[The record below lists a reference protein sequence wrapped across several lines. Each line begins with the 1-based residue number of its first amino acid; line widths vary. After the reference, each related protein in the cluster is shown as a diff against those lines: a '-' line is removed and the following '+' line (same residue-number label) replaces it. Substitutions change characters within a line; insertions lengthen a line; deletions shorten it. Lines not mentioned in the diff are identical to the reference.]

1 MSDISPQISNAYE
14 PSAAQKA
21 SGLLKIY
28 LYKSYFNNRFVEVNC
43 QGNTNNTGNNGAGKT
58 SLLSLI
64 PIFYGAEPNAVVSRE
79 AGKLSFVQYYLPSPS
94 SMIAF
99 EYLHQGEER
108 CVVLYSNASML
119 YYRFVS
125 CSGKDLFS
133 LENMRAHAEFNDTR
147 EWLKS
152 YIAKNY
158 HVSLQLSSTLDYRT
172 IIQNGRQRLLKNRQQ
187 NIAAAR
193 EFSLCKPQD
202 EMQHMGAL
210 TSIMIRNSRLLEQL
224 RVMLVDCYLDNSIHI
239 GVPVVDEKSIQ
250 SHTLRA
256 ILEVKKKEPH
266 LRAALELKSALKE
279 VLGKILSCYEFI
291 NSYKDK
297 VQKRAE
303 GLQASIKAQEE
314 ELNAIKDEFLQKS
327 SELSLQK
334 NTKERLIVSHEKRL
348 DELQQERNSY
358 DEQNI
363 NELIARY
370 DNLSFYKN
378 RANSLKEHYDN
389 IKATQDK
396 LIKDFESKLLILS
409 GKHHSNCQD
418 INEALNSYK
427 QKLSELNEDL
437 HEAKNKERLNFESE
451 CDKRRDER
459 RLDKQALNDQILAL
473 SLQAEASKLPT
484 EEEAKKSLAYKKQ
497 LEDLSFK
504 QEERQ
509 SELIAVTKDLSK
521 QNDKLAILKQN
532 FAKLKEEI
540 AKLVDEIEHLK
551 GQLYPQEG
559 AFQTFLEDVNP
570 KWREHLGKVIN
581 PSLLSRVNLK
591 PEYLKNEDSF
601 FGIRLDYDAIETPQ
615 YLLKTTELERLRE
628 EAVLQL
634 EKLQRDEIRDKGILN
649 KVQKEQQILQAKV
662 QRLSL
667 DIEKEQKEISAQK
680 NLCDSFK
687 AEIKINGQKRSEK
700 FLNDLAVCKKQLSE
714 FDAHTEQMLSDIKNR
729 YLERCNEIT
738 AFYAQKRDPILEHQK
753 QWQEQ
758 LEKEKAD
765 YKLQKEQL
773 ERVQYASLQEQG
785 LDPLVV
791 RQAKDAYM
799 QASLEV
805 ENIEK
810 SQQLILNYKNWEK
823 NEWVLFEDL
832 TSELHQYKG
841 ELDNLNNDL
850 YRLESDFKR
859 NSEVKKI
866 GLKELHQRLMTAND
880 ECRELAQCINITLE
894 NEIKSD
900 LYEDIEK
907 VAIEPIE
914 IAYELTHLAQNLIKE
929 AHEYGR
935 ELEEAVSRVDKILQ
949 LQVQENVIS
958 KSWNELL
965 SIRRENYKG
974 DIYSQAFAI
983 SCIDDLQKLLDEII
997 PLHEQ
1002 TVIESVRSAAQS
1014 FMNFYVSLQAFNS
1027 KVAHLSREFGKKVSL
1042 DNPFT
1047 SLSDIQIELLSKVEE
1062 QDLWQPLAN
1071 FSKLYQDY
1079 LENYSVPS
1087 YEFLNAFE
1095 KTNDALKSCHIS
1107 TNLESLVSLRISLR
1121 ENGRLVQIRS
1131 DSDLSGLS
1139 SRGISKLAIIVIFCG
1154 LTRYLC
1160 KDNNIRIHWPLDELG
1175 ELHEENVVLLF
1186 ELMNRNNIVLFC
1198 AQPNPSPSLLQYFDT
1213 NNYIDKNEGVKL
1225 CVDAEISANNPL
1237 INKEP

>member
-1 MSDISPQISNAYE
+1 MSDISLQNADNYE
-14 PSAAQKA
+14 PYAAQKG

-99 EYLHQGEER
+99 EYLHQGQER

-119 YYRFVS
+119 YYRFVA
-125 CSGKDLFS
+125 CSGKELFS
-133 LENMRAHAEFNDTR
+133 LENMRVHAELNDTR

-152 YIAKNY
+152 YIAGNY
-158 HVSLQLSSTLDYRT
+158 YTSLQLSSTLDYRT

-187 NIAAAR
+187 NIAAAK
-193 EFSLCKPQD
+193 EFSLCMPQD

-224 RVMLVDCYLDNSIHI
+224 RIMLVDCYLDKSIHI
-239 GVPVVDEKSIQ
+239 EVPFVDEQSIQ

-256 ILEVKKKEPH
+256 ILEVKKKEPQ
-266 LRAALELKSALKE
+266 LRAALELKFKLKE

-303 GLQASIKAQEE
+303 SLQISIKVQED
-314 ELNAIKDEFLQKS
+314 ELNAIKDEYSQKS
-327 SELSLQK
+327 SELTLQK
-334 NTKERLIVSHEKRL
+334 NTKERLIASHEKRL
-348 DELQQERNSY
+348 DALQRERNEY

-370 DNLSFYKN
+370 DNLSFYKS
-378 RANSLKEHYDN
+378 RAHALKEHYDN

-396 LIKDFESKLLILS
+396 LIEDFDSKLLVLTD
-409 GKHHSNCQD
+409 KHHSNCQEIKD
-418 INEALNSYK
+418 FLNSYQ
-427 QKLSELNEDL
+427 QKLNELNEDL
-437 HEAKNKERLNFESE
+437 NEAKNKERLNFENE
-451 CDKRRDER
+451 CDKRRNER
-459 RLDKQALNDQILAL
+459 RIDKQALNDKILEL
-473 SLQAEASKLPT
+473 SLQIEASKSPT
-484 EEEAKKSLAYKKQ
+484 EDESKKCLAYEKQ
-497 LEDLSFK
+497 LDDLSSK
-504 QEERQ
+504 QEKRQ
-509 SELIAVTKDLSK
+509 SDLIEATKELSE
-521 QNDKLAILKQN
+521 QNDRTAILKQN
-532 FAKLKEEI
+532 FIKLKEEI
-540 AKLVDEIEHLK
+540 AKLAAEIESLN

-559 AFQTFLEDVNP
+559 SLQTFLEDVNP
-570 KWREHLGKVIN
+570 SWREHLGKVIN

-591 PEYLKNEDSF
+591 PEFLKNEDSF
-601 FGIRLDYDAIETPQ
+601 FGISLDYDAIETPP
-615 YLLKTTELERLRE
+615 YLLKTNELERLRE
-628 EAVLQL
+628 EALLQL
-634 EKLQRDEIRDKGILN
+634 EKLQRDEIRDNKNLN
-649 KVQKEQQILQAKV
+649 TAQKEQQVLQAKV
-662 QRLSL
+662 KRLSI
-667 DIEKEQKEISAQK
+667 DIEKAQKEISAHK
-680 NLCDSFK
+680 NLYESF
-687 AEIKINGQKRSEK
+687 ASEIKINGQKRSEK
-700 FLNDLAVCKKQLSE
+700 FLDNLAACRKQLSA

-753 QWQEQ
+753 QRQDQ
-758 LEKEKAD
+758 LEKERAD
-765 YKLQKEQL
+765 YELQKEQL
-773 ERVQYASLQEQG
+773 EKVRDASLKEQG
-785 LDPLVV
+785 LDPSVI
-791 RQAKDAYM
+791 RQAKEAYM
-799 QASLEV
+799 QASLEA

-810 SQQLILNYKNWEK
+810 SQQLILNYKDWESR
-823 NEWVLFEDL
+823 EWSLFDDL
-832 TSELHQYKG
+832 TSELYQYKG
-841 ELDNLNNDL
+841 ELANLNNDL
-850 YRLESDFKR
+850 LRLEGEFKR
-859 NSEVKKI
+859 QSEVKKI
-866 GLKELHQRLMTAND
+866 GLKDLRQRLMTAND
-880 ECRELAQCINITLE
+880 ERHELEQCISITLE
-894 NEIKSD
+894 NEIKSA

-914 IAYELTHLAQNLIKE
+914 IAYELTNLAQNLIKE
-929 AHEYGR
+929 AHEYGK
-935 ELEEAVSRVDKILQ
+935 ELEDAVSKVDKILQ

-1002 TVIESVRSAAQS
+1002 TVIESVRSASQS
-1014 FMNFYVSLQAFNS
+1014 FINFYVSLQDFNS
-1027 KVAHLSREFGKKVSL
+1027 RVAHLSREFGRKVSL

-1062 QDLWQPLAN
+1062 QDLWQPLTN

-1095 KTNDALKSCHIS
+1095 KANDALKSCHIS
-1107 TNLESLVSLRISLR
+1107 ANLESLVSLRISLR